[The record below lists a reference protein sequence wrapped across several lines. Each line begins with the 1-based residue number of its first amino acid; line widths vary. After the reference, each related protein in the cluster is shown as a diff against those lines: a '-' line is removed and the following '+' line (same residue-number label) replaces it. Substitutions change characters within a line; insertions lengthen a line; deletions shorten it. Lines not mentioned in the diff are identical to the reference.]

1 MRGFDRRN
9 GVGRTRRQKSRLL
22 MKWGNRCRR
31 FHRIVRVVGESC
43 THFPFRMRCFF
54 FVAPNR
60 NRFQCW
66 HSIAVASQKSN
77 SSLPGIRP
85 HPENEEQLAAMRILP
100 LSQNVPPISA
110 QLGKR
115 FPPPRHGHCPHPQNR
130 HVTTSRLDRRD
141 VAFVCGMGVLAF
153 VKTAFSL
160 SCDPAKKPLDAN
172 VPF

>member
-100 LSQNVPPISA
+100 LSQNVPPIPA
-110 QLGKR
+110 QSGKR
-115 FPPPRHGHCPHPQNR
+115 FPPPRHGHCPHSQKPTRDNIPTRPEGRCLCQRDGCACFRQNG
-130 HVTTSRLDRRD
+130 SF
-141 VAFVCGMGVLAF
+141 FVMR
-153 VKTAFSL
+153 
-160 SCDPAKKPLDAN
+160 PR
-172 VPF
+172 